1 MRSLLLVLTLA
12 LPLVSQE
19 DARLRDLV
27 DRLVDDDIGVREKAA
42 ADLAEVGA
50 PAIPVLERLRRSP
63 DLELRS
69 RAASILKAIAE
80 NQIVGRHWRRGP
92 RITLDFADTPVSV
105 VLAELAKQSGDPLKY
120 DATELAD
127 RVTIQVKDATFWDA
141 LDELCRVAPALTW
154 DADPN
159 VSNGLAFSKKR
170 RPPYPARR
178 QGEFNVW
185 LDGITF
191 SRDYDFTGNPRSTF
205 TLTVASAW
213 EAGVVPVAVEQKVTE
228 ILDEDGTNL
237 IVPDRFNY
245 ATRMETPKGRMKKD
259 GVYAPLPQGGKSP
272 KKFSKVRG
280 SSTFYFPRAYEE
292 LTVDLR
298 SAPPP
303 MTVDRL
309 TIAVRNFRAMKDA
322 WACEVVVT
330 ASTTGG
336 DGLIDRLPFS
346 DLVLI
351 DDQGGTHRGKASSRN
366 QSYSG
371 TSYTIHE
378 NLQVPL
384 PEGRTAVTL
393 KLRVLKDVLEKRV
406 NFEFSDIPV
415 E

>member
-1 MRSLLLVLTLA
+1 
-12 LPLVSQE
+12 
-19 DARLRDLV
+19 
-27 DRLVDDDIGVREKAA
+27 
-42 ADLAEVGA
+42 
-50 PAIPVLERLRRSP
+50 
-63 DLELRS
+63 
-69 RAASILKAIAE
+69 
-80 NQIVGRHWRRGP
+80 
-92 RITLDFADTPVSV
+92 
-105 VLAELAKQSGDPLKY
+105 
-120 DATELAD
+120 
-127 RVTIQVKDATFWDA
+127 VKDATFWDA

-159 VSNGLAFSKKR
+159 GNGLAFSKKR
-170 RPPYPARR
+170 RPPYPAKR
-178 QGEFNVW
+178 QAEFNVW

-191 SRDYDFTGNPRSTF
+191 SRDYDFTGIPRSTF

-213 EAGVVPVAVEQKVTE
+213 EAGIVPVAVEQKVTE

-245 ATRMETPKGRMKKD
+245 ATRMETPKGRTKKD

-280 SSTFYFPRAYEE
+280 HSTYYFPRAYEE

-298 SAPPP
+298 SVPPP

-346 DLVLI
+346 DLVLT

-406 NFEFSDIPV
+406 PFEFSDIQV

>member
-1 MRSLLLVLTLA
+1 MRSLLFVLALG

-19 DARLRDLV
+19 DPKLV
-27 DRLVDDDIGVREKAA
+27 DLISRLVDDDIGVREKAA
-42 ADLAEVGA
+42 ADLADLGSA
-50 PAIPVLERLRRSP
+50 AIPMLERLRKSP
-63 DLELRS
+63 DLELSS
-69 RAASILKAIAE
+69 RAAGILKAIAE

-92 RITLDFADTPVSV
+92 RISLDFTDAPVSA
-105 VLAELAKQSGDPLKY
+105 VLAELAKQSGDTFKV
-120 DATELAD
+120 DAAELAD

-141 LDELCRVAPALTW
+141 LDELCRAAPALTW

-159 VSNGLAFSKKR
+159 GNGLAFSKKR
-170 RPPYPARR
+170 RPPYPAKR
-178 QGEFNVW
+178 QAEFNVW

-205 TLTVASAW
+205 TLQVASAW

-228 ILDEDGTNL
+228 ILDEDGANL

-245 ATRMETPKGRMKKD
+245 QVRMDTPKGRLKRD

-272 KKFSKVRG
+272 RKFTKVRG

-298 SAPPP
+298 SVPPP

-351 DDQGGTHRGKASSRN
+351 DDQGSTHRGKASSRN

-406 NFEFSDIPV
+406 NFEFSDIQV

>member
-1 MRSLLLVLTLA
+1 MKSLVFVLALA

-19 DARLRDLV
+19 DERLGELIG
-27 DRLVDDDIGVREKAA
+27 RLVDDDIGVREKAA
-42 ADLAEVGA
+42 ADLADVGS
-50 PAIPVLERLRRSP
+50 PAIPMLERLRKSP
-63 DLELRS
+63 DLELSS

-92 RITLDFADTPVSV
+92 RITLDFTDAPASA
-105 VLAELAKQSGDPLKY
+105 VLAELARQAGDAFKF
-120 DATELAD
+120 DAAELQD
-127 RVTIQVKDATFWDA
+127 RITIQVREATFWDA

-159 VSNGLAFSKKR
+159 GGGLAFSKKR
-170 RPPYPARR
+170 RPPYPAKR
-178 QGEFNVW
+178 QAEFNVW

-205 TLTVASAW
+205 TLQVASAW
-213 EAGVVPVAVEQKVTE
+213 EAGVGPVAVEQKVTE

-245 ATRMETPKGRMKKD
+245 QARMDTPKGRLKRD

-272 KKFSKVRG
+272 RKFSKVRG

-298 SAPPP
+298 SVPPP

-351 DDQGGTHRGKASSRN
+351 DDQGSAHRGKASSRN

-406 NFEFSDIPV
+406 NFEFSDIQV